1 MDTKDFEYLVEI
13 ARQESLSKAAAR
25 LYLSQPTLTKFLKKI
40 EAEYGTPL
48 FDRVGKKMVLTE
60 AGRCCV
66 QKSEQILALNR
77 ELDDRIR
84 LLRQHDKGVIRIGIS
99 HSRSDFFLHY
109 IIPAF
114 VQRYPDLN
122 FILTQ
127 NTRTSLH
134 ELLENEELDAI
145 FVSNYSQRPYLD
157 YVSIAREEMVLV
169 VPEEHPLLR
178 EAVPSAQSRY
188 PHVSHEAWSQY
199 PFVAVPPKLMT
210 GQYTRQLFQQCHIQ
224 PRIVLEVSTLHSVY
238 TAVAQNIGIGI
249 APSMPT
255 TSDATRSL
263 RYLSLDDPQ
272 NLQWSFAAITRSQV
286 SVHPVVREIIQ
297 MAQRV
302 YPELSEKL

>member
-48 FDRVGKKMVLTE
+48 FDRVGKKMIPTE

-66 QKSEQILALNR
+66 QKAEQILALNR

-99 HSRSDFFLHY
+99 HSRSEFFLHY

-127 NTRTSLH
+127 NARTALH
-134 ELLENEELDAI
+134 ELLESDELDVI

-157 YVSIAREEMVLV
+157 YASIAREEMVLV
-169 VPEEHPLLR
+169 VPEEHPLRR
-178 EAVPSAQSRY
+178 EAVPSAQSRSPY
-188 PHVSHEAWSQY
+188 VSHEAWSRY

-286 SVHPVVREIIQ
+286 SVHPVVREIIR

-302 YPELSEKL
+302 YQELSEKL

>member
-1 MDTKDFEYLVEI
+1 MDTKNFEYLVEI
-13 ARQESLSKAAAR
+13 AQQESLSKAAAR

-84 LLRQHDKGVIRIGIS
+84 LLRQHDKGIIRIGIS
-99 HSRSDFFLHY
+99 HSRSEFFLHY

-127 NTRTSLH
+127 
-134 ELLENEELDAI
+134 NEELDAI

-157 YVSIAREEMVLV
+157 YVSIAREEMVLI

-199 PFVAVPPKLMT
+199 PFVTVPPKLMT

-302 YPELSEKL
+302 YQELSEKL

>member
-1 MDTKDFEYLVEI
+1 
-13 ARQESLSKAAAR
+13 
-25 LYLSQPTLTKFLKKI
+25 
-40 EAEYGTPL
+40 
-48 FDRVGKKMVLTE
+48 MVLTE

-84 LLRQHDKGVIRIGIS
+84 LLRQHDKGIIRIGIS
-99 HSRSDFFLHY
+99 HSRSEFFLHY

-302 YPELSEKL
+302 YQELSEKL